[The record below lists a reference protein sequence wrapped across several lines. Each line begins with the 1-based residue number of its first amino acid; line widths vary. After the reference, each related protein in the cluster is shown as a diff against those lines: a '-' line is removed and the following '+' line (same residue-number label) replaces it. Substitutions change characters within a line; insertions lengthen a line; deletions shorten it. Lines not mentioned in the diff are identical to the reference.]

1 MSFMRHGKIYQKGE
15 VEPSPNLPD
24 DHLFDESSAGYSFAG
39 CSPAEPTSASP
50 ALHSFSLY
58 YAAVQSSAV
67 NRNCPSNFLSHQWG
81 PLQVSCHRI
90 CPPDSEKGIFRM
102 APVDL
107 CDANSA
113 IHCK

>member
-81 PLQVSCHRI
+81 PLQAVPHFPKSFRI
-90 CPPDSEKGIFRM
+90 VPGVESRDRS
-102 APVDL
+102 
-107 CDANSA
+107 
-113 IHCK
+113 